1 MAIIAWFLL
10 TVVVTCAGSPCGYL
24 RYGNAVAV
32 FCVLLLPVIAEF
44 DLAA

>member
-1 MAIIAWFLL
+1 MTIIAWFLL
-10 TVVVTCAGSPCGYL
+10 TVVVLYEGSPCGYL

-32 FCVLLLPVIAEF
+32 FSFLLLPVIAEF